1 MWPVLIQAALLIAG
15 YVSTWYIIALLTK
28 RNDVADMAWGHGY
41 ILICILLMGTQASS
55 PISHLLYIL
64 VTLWGVRL
72 AVHIYSRNKNKTED
86 FRYRQWREEWGR
98 HFYWRSYLQVFLL
111 QGLILLII
119 ISPVIFAAVK
129 AAPEWNG
136 FAIAG
141 LCCWIIGFYFQ
152 TVADYQLSV
161 FVKTRKHKDDIMQTG
176 LWKYSRHP
184 NYFGE
189 LMMWWGI
196 FIVIIPIP
204 GSLFFIISPVTI
216 TCLLLFVSGIPL
228 LEKKYAGNQNFE
240 AYKKKTSALIP
251 MLPKSIEQ

>member
-28 RNDVADMAWGHGY
+28 RNDVADMAWGPGY

-129 AAPEWNG
+129 AAPAWNG